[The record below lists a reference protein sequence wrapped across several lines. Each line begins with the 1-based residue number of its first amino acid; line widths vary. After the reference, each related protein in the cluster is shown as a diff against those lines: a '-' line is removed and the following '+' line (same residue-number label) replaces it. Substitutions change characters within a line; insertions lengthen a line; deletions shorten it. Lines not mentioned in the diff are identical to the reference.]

1 MVSLFITAIGVIFT
15 CCTQF
20 PGAIALTSSFLPLSY
35 GFSKIFNLSMSQA
48 MWLSFPA
55 LFGNFYGFVWA
66 YGRQL
71 SSMAK
76 SGLMPEILGTMTH
89 STDTPYVALFVGL
102 LMSFVLALLCFYNV
116 FYPGFSDDVK
126 HMYMLSSY
134 IVYDFMFVSYI
145 VFKFKY
151 SSLPRSFSSPFG
163 IFGAF
168 AGLLVFA
175 VNTIAILVQI
185 RNELYPFY
193 ALLVAALLMII
204 YYLLFLQKEQHFSE
218 EEKEQLFKAYLINAN
233 VKSRLAVKNH
243 RKNGSRGGSVSDVG
257 IGTSLSRDDHH
268 HHHLAHTD
276 HHATHDVLHHQAA
289 TAASNHN
296 HDEFDISSYDNESLA
311 DVLVIR
317 RSSVAT
323 TTTTTSD
330 TRASQSMESM
340 MTAATLTISKNALI
354 DALCWL
360 SRSNLLLLLIVICV

>member
-1 MVSLFITAIGVIFT
+1 MFFAMFSLFITAIGVVFT
-15 CCTQF
+15 SCTQF
-20 PGAIALTSSFLPLSY
+20 PGAVALTSSPLPLSY

-55 LFGNFYGFVWA
+55 LFGNFYGFIWA

-76 SGLMPEILGTMTH
+76 SGLLPEILGTMTH
-89 STDTPYVALFVGL
+89 FTDTPYVALFVGL

-116 FYPGFSDDVK
+116 FYPGFPDDVK

-168 AGLLVFA
+168 VGLFVFA

-185 RNELYPFY
+185 QNEELYPFY
-193 ALLVAALLMII
+193 ALLIATLLMII

-233 VKSRLAVKNH
+233 VKSRLAVKNR
-243 RKNGSRGGSVSDVG
+243 RKNGSHGTASDVG
-257 IGTSLSRDDHH
+257 IGTSPSKEDHH
-268 HHHLAHTD
+268 HQHSPHKDHLVD
-276 HHATHDVLHHQAA
+276 DILHHQA
-289 TAASNHN
+289 TAATNHHN
-296 HDEFDISSYDNESLA
+296 HHQHDIISYDSESLV
-311 DVLVIR
+311 DVLVTR
-317 RSSVAT
+317 KSSVAT
-323 TTTTTSD
+323 TTTTTSG
-330 TRASQSMESM
+330 TRSSQSMESM
-340 MTAATLTISKNALI
+340 MTATTLAISKK
-354 DALCWL
+354 
-360 SRSNLLLLLIVICV
+360 S